1 MSAVTGP
8 RLVLLVGAPRSGTTW
23 LQSMLGA
30 HPSIA
35 TPQETDLFSRYIGPL
50 AEAWSWQL
58 RGGPE
63 AWRQRR
69 YKGLPAVLTTV
80 EFTELVRGVIE
91 TALNGIAGLEPEA
104 SVLLEKSPSHS
115 VCADVVAA
123 YAPEARVI
131 HLIRDGRDVASSLIG
146 AADGWGRGWAPR
158 TLKDAARAWV
168 ENVRGAQQYRKLGF
182 VYHEV
187 RYEALAE
194 ADPHVLRGVYAFC
207 GFDVDVDECAR
218 LYKQYGLDA
227 MRGGAEDPIVLGGE
241 FAPYSAERTE
251 PAGFFGPGTI
261 GGWRDSWS
269 SDDLLLFRAIAGPL
283 LEQLGYEQNG
293 KWAAGTTRGLTYA
306 AGVAARR
313 ALAGAARRV
322 GRAGDRVGRDLP

>member
-1 MSAVTGP
+1 
-8 RLVLLVGAPRSGTTW
+8 
-23 LQSMLGA
+23 MLGA
-30 HPSIA
+30 HRSVA
-35 TPQETDLFSRYIGPL
+35 TPQETDLFSRYVSPL
-50 AEAWSWQL
+50 ADAWSWQL
-58 RGGPE
+58 RGGPD

-69 YKGLPAVLTTV
+69 YKGLPAVLTAEEYTA
-80 EFTELVRGVIE
+80 LVRGFIDA
-91 TALNGIAGLEPEA
+91 ALAGIARLEPGA

-115 VCADVVAA
+115 VCAEVVAA

-131 HLIRDGRDVASSLIG
+131 HLIRDGRDVAASLVG

-187 RYEALAE
+187 RYEALADS
-194 ADPHVLRGVYAFC
+194 DPHVLRGVHAFC
-207 GFDVDVDECAR
+207 GLDVDVDECAR

-241 FAPYSAERTE
+241 FAEYSAGRSE
-251 PAGFFGPGTI
+251 PAGFFGQGTV
-261 GGWRDSWS
+261 GGWRDWS
-269 SDDLLLFRAIAGPL
+269 TDDLLLFRSIAGPL
-283 LEQLGYEQNG
+283 LEQLGYEQDG
-293 KWAAGTTRGLTYA
+293 KWAASTPRALTYA

-313 ALAGAARRV
+313 AVAGAARRV
-322 GRAGDRVGRDLP
+322 GRVGDRVARDLP